1 MIDKKSIINKE
12 FEIRKLI
19 AYENETAT
27 LFDFIMHFTKVW
39 KIELMQSIRS

>member
-1 MIDKKSIINKE
+1 MIEPKSVINKE

-39 KIELMQSIRS
+39 KIELMNSIRS